1 MTSLKDLPQSNLLVL
16 LAPRFD
22 LNEGGHFYWY
32 TKEIVAELN
41 LHHPKYLVLSPP
53 LGVSEEP
60 DFIDSRWKFIED
72 FSAWGNDLGTKSPK
86 ELVKRIS
93 PLLNDLDKSEN
104 ITILSFESSFSML
117 VALLEIQRRIPN
129 IQVSVTL
136 LDHGFW
142 IKLLSTKLPLVK
154 LLVSNFIRILGEA
167 NSVFKLLHP
176 SLSQAASFSRLL
188 GFQVF
193 SFSHISAFWKY
204 SAWPLKIETEE
215 IRLLVLPWS
224 VDLDHVLEFVNSS
237 SSRIGLEF
245 NLHIHFKNDTDLTYF
260 RKRLD
265 EDLFSKIEYT
275 AGVLSQ
281 ENYISQFK
289 RTDLAWIPY
298 TDFYHQIT
306 GSGRAF
312 DCLALGCPLIIDEKS
327 DLALMVA
334 GFPLV
339 YFCPDNNNVWIS
351 RFLDQIMEEKKDF
364 QNYVGQRSKL
374 EDLGARLFSPLNGI
388 DSYLAPFNPS
398 IEKSK
403 VTFKFTDFLSL
414 EILFY
419 FGLHYSK
426 LNQALVLIRSI
437 PNLVTR
443 VIRKS
448 RSHS

>member
-41 LHHPKYLVLSPP
+41 LYHPKYLVLSPP
-53 LGVSEEP
+53 LRVSEAP
-60 DFIDSRWKFIED
+60 DFIDSHWKFIED

-86 ELVKRIS
+86 ELVKRIF

-117 VALLEIQRRIPN
+117 IALLEIQRRIPN

-142 IKLLSTKLPLVK
+142 IKLLSSKLPLVK
-154 LLVSNFIRILGEA
+154 LLVHNFIRILGEA

-176 SLSQAASFSRLL
+176 SLSQAESFGRLL

-224 VDLDHVLEFVNSS
+224 VDLDHVLDFVNSTS
-237 SSRIGLEF
+237 AKIGIEF
-245 NLHIHFKNDTDLTYF
+245 KIHIHFKNQSDLTYF
-260 RKRLD
+260 RKHLD
-265 EDLFSKIEYT
+265 EHIFNKIEYT
-275 AGVLSQ
+275 VGMLTL
-281 ENYISQFK
+281 EHYISQFK

-327 DLALMVA
+327 DLALMVND
-334 GFPLV
+334 FPLV
-339 YFCPDNNNVWIS
+339 YFCPDNDTAWIS
-351 RFLDQIMEEKKDF
+351 RFLNQITEEKKNF
-364 QNYVGQRSKL
+364 QNYVDQRSKL
-374 EDLGARLFSPLNGI
+374 ENLGAALFSPLNGLN
-388 DSYLAPFNPS
+388 SFLAPFQPNV
-398 IEKSK
+398 EKGK
-403 VTFKFTDFLSL
+403 VAFKFTDFLLL

-419 FGLHYSK
+419 LGLSYSK
-426 LNQALVLIRSI
+426 LNHALVSIRSI
-437 PNLVTR
+437 PNLFTR

-448 RSHS
+448 HSNF

>member
-1 MTSLKDLPQSNLLVL
+1 VTSLKDLPQSNLLVL

-41 LHHPKYLVLSPP
+41 LHHPEYLVLSPP
-53 LGVSEEP
+53 LMAGDSP

-86 ELVKRIS
+86 DLVKRIF
-93 PLLNDLDKSEN
+93 PILNDLVESEN

-117 VALLEIQRRIPN
+117 VALLEIQRKIPN

-142 IKLLSTKLPLVK
+142 LKLLSTKLPLVR
-154 LLVSNFIRILGEA
+154 LLVLDFIRILGAA
-167 NSVFKLLHP
+167 NFAFKLLHP
-176 SLSQAASFSRLL
+176 SISQAENFGRLL
-188 GFQVF
+188 GSQVF
-193 SFSHISAFWKY
+193 PFSHISAFWKY
-204 SAWPLKIETEE
+204 SAWPLKIENSE

-224 VDLDHVLEFVNSS
+224 VDLDHVLEFVNSTS
-237 SSRIGLEF
+237 ARIGKEF
-245 NLHIHFKNDTDLTYF
+245 NLHIHFKNQTDLTYF
-260 RKRLD
+260 RKHSD
-265 EDLFSKIEYT
+265 EHIFSKIEYT
-275 AGVLSQ
+275 AGVLTL
-281 ENYISQFK
+281 ENYVSQFK

-327 DLALMVA
+327 DLALMVTD
-334 GFPLV
+334 FPLV
-339 YFCPDNNNVWIS
+339 YLCPDNDTVWIS

-364 QNYVGQRSKL
+364 QNYVEQRAKL
-374 EDLGARLFSPLNGI
+374 ENLGAALFSPLNGLN
-388 DSYLAPFNPS
+388 SFLAPFQPN
-398 IEKSK
+398 IEKGK
-403 VTFKFTDFLSL
+403 VAFKSTDFLLL

-419 FGLHYSK
+419 LGLYYSK
-426 LNQALVLIRSI
+426 LNQTLVWIRSI
-437 PNLVTR
+437 PNLFTR
-443 VIRKS
+443 AIRKS
-448 RSHS
+448 RSHL

>member
-32 TKEIVAELN
+32 TKEIVAELS
-41 LHHPKYLVLSPP
+41 LYHPKYLVLSPP
-53 LGVSEEP
+53 LRVSEAP
-60 DFIDSRWKFIED
+60 DFIDSHWKFIED

-86 ELVKRIS
+86 ELVKRIF

-117 VALLEIQRRIPN
+117 IALLEIQRRIPN

-142 IKLLSTKLPLVK
+142 IKLLSSKLPLVK
-154 LLVSNFIRILGEA
+154 LLVHNFIRILGEA

-176 SLSQAASFSRLL
+176 SLSQAESFGRLL

-224 VDLDHVLEFVNSS
+224 VDLDHVLDFVNSTS
-237 SSRIGLEF
+237 AKIGIEF
-245 NLHIHFKNDTDLTYF
+245 KIHIHFKNQSDLTYF
-260 RKRLD
+260 RKHLD
-265 EDLFSKIEYT
+265 ERIFNKIEYT
-275 AGVLSQ
+275 VGILTL
-281 ENYISQFK
+281 EHYISQFK

-327 DLALMVA
+327 DLALMVND
-334 GFPLV
+334 FPLV
-339 YFCPDNNNVWIS
+339 YFCPDNDTAWVS
-351 RFLDQIMEEKKDF
+351 RFLNQITEEKKNF
-364 QNYVGQRSKL
+364 QNYVDQRSKL
-374 EDLGARLFSPLNGI
+374 ENLGAALFSPLNGLN
-388 DSYLAPFNPS
+388 SFLTPFQPNV
-398 IEKSK
+398 EKGK
-403 VTFKFTDFLSL
+403 VAFKFTDFLLL

-419 FGLHYSK
+419 LGLSYSK
-426 LNQALVLIRSI
+426 LNHALVSIRSI
-437 PNLVTR
+437 PNLFTR

-448 RSHS
+448 HSNF

>member
-53 LGVSEEP
+53 LRVSEAP
-60 DFIDSRWKFIED
+60 DFIDSHWKFIED
-72 FSAWGNDLGTKSPK
+72 FSAWGSDLGTKSPK
-86 ELVKRIS
+86 ELVKRIY
-93 PLLNDLDKSEN
+93 PLLNGLGESED
-104 ITILSFESSFSML
+104 ITVLSFESSFSML

-142 IKLLSTKLPLVK
+142 IKLLSTKLPLVN
-154 LLVSNFIRILGEA
+154 LLVLNFIRILGEA

-176 SLSQAASFSRLL
+176 SLSQAESFSRLL

-204 SAWPLKIETEE
+204 SAWPLQIETEE

-237 SSRIGLEF
+237 SSRIGVEF
-245 NLHIHFKNDTDLTYF
+245 KVHIHFKNDTDLTYF
-260 RKRLD
+260 RKQLD

-351 RFLDQIMEEKKDF
+351 RFLDQIKEEKKDF
-364 QNYVGQRSKL
+364 QNYVEQRSKL
-374 EDLGARLFSPLNGI
+374 EDLGATLFSPLNGI
-388 DSYLAPFNPS
+388 DSYLAPFNSS

-403 VTFKFTDFLSL
+403 VTFKITDFLFL

-419 FGLHYSK
+419 FGLYYSK
-426 LNQALVLIRSI
+426 LNLALDSIRRI
-437 PNLVTR
+437 PNLFTR

-448 RSHS
+448 RSHF